1 MRNKKEKEYL
11 KGRKVY
17 LRRNLEL
24 VNKVISKNNNTKK
37 IKVLKK
43 KKKDFVKTNKIIL
56 HCNCCN

>member
-1 MRNKKEKEYL
+1 M
-11 KGRKVY
+11 
-17 LRRNLEL
+17 